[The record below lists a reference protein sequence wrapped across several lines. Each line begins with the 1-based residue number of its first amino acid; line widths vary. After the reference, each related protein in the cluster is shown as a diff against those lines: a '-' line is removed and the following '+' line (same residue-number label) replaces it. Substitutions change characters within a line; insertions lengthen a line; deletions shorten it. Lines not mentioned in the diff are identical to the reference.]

1 MCITTPGK
9 ILKIDGNMAVVDI
22 NGKISE
28 VRIDLVSVKEG
39 DYVYCSSGMAIEKA
53 DFDS

>member
-9 ILKIDGNMAVVDI
+9 ILKIDGNIAVVDI

-28 VRIDLVSVKEG
+28 VRIDLVI
-39 DYVYCSSGMAIEKA
+39 SGKQLL
-53 DFDS
+53 